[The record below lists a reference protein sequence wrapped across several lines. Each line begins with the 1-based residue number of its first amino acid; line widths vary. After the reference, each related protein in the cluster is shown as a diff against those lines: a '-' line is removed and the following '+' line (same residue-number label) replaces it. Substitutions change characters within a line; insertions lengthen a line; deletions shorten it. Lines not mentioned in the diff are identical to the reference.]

1 MYLLQHG
8 INQFI
13 LEGNSKKMIDRVGPE
28 MGGSLKW
35 TNEQLSMSCVART
48 GEWQEDISEEFK
60 IVNTHNLP

>member
-1 MYLLQHG
+1 MYLLQHR

-13 LEGNSKKMIDRVGPE
+13 LEGNSKKMIDRAGPE

-48 GEWQEDISEEFK
+48 GE
-60 IVNTHNLP
+60 